1 MQQPPMILNVQQ
13 NAPQQ
18 PYYQPPPSPQPMP
31 VVMQQRKSD
40 NSCAYF
46 IVGVICCPCI
56 FFVFMII
63 LGGIGAAVSRD
74 NLGPRNNPY
83 NFTTEFSDQG
93 SINSLIVGICDGDNE
108 YSVSG
113 TGTFQSSNYP
123 ESNYNS
129 NSQCT
134 NRFSSSTD
142 GLTFDFTSFEIEEFW
157 DNLVFRDDAGE
168 QYAFTGTQSETRFS
182 FASSFV
188 DVHFQSDHVVQKAG
202 FSVQVSDGYEEDNEV
217 SIIYP
222 DVKFTGETPE
232 KEQ

>member
-1 MQQPPMILNVQQ
+1 MIQL
-13 NAPQQ
+13 
-18 PYYQPPPSPQPMP
+18 SF
-31 VVMQQRKSD
+31 R
-40 NSCAYF
+40 
-46 IVGVICCPCI
+46 
-56 FFVFMII
+56 
-63 LGGIGAAVSRD
+63 
-74 NLGPRNNPY
+74 
-83 NFTTEFSDQG
+83 
-93 SINSLIVGICDGDNE
+93 
-108 YSVSG
+108 
-113 TGTFQSSNYP
+113 SSNYP
-123 ESNYNS
+123 ESNYNA

-168 QYAFTGTQSETRFS
+168 QYAFTGTQSVKTVLGYFCPFQRLFQETRFS

-232 KEQ
+232 KEQWKKKLKMKLYWETSVAAWKK